1 MNDLIPVEGK
11 LGLFRDPQSNAIV
24 NNSKVEYQSYLD
36 RKKITES
43 KEKKI
48 DDVQSEVSSLK
59 SEVTKVKD
67 DLSEIKSLLQNLVN
81 QNK

>member
-1 MNDLIPVEGK
+1 MSELIPVEGK
-11 LGLFRDPQSNAIV
+11 IGLFRDPQSNAIV
-24 NNSKVEYQSYLD
+24 NKNKVEYQSYIE

-48 DDVQSEVSSLK
+48 ENVQSDVSSLK
-59 SEVTKVKD
+59 DEVNKVKD
-67 DLSEIKSLLQNLVN
+67 DLNEIKNLLQCLVN